1 MNTCRMLTRLGIA
14 IAGLLVLPSAVFAQ
28 NTPSGT
34 NVGIGYSFLRL
45 VDEEN
50 IPVGWN
56 LSFAGGGTDH
66 VSGVADFG
74 GHYHTSGGDTWMLH
88 TFQAGVRVGARR
100 TARVIPFGQVLFGG
114 AVATENG
121 SEFVWVLQP
130 GAGVDIPLRPSGVA
144 FRTQVDFPIYMASGD
159 SATGLRWTVGVAIA
173 VN

>member
-45 VDEEN
+45 LDQEN

-56 LSFAGGGTDH
+56 LSFAGGGTDY

-74 GHYHTSGGDTWMLH
+74 GHYDASGGDTWMLH

-114 AVATENG
+114 AVATESG

-130 GAGVDIPLRPSGVA
+130 GAGVDIPLRGSGVA
-144 FRTQVDFPIYMASGD
+144 FRTQVDFPIYMGD
-159 SATGLRWTVGVAIA
+159 GNSATGLRWMVGVAIPI
-173 VN
+173 N